1 MGNTPPLLRLIPY
14 NHPMP
19 NKYKEIFNLSV
30 ATILGTAIGLSFD
43 NLALGAV
50 VGITL
55 GIVFSLFNKPDKD

>member
-1 MGNTPPLLRLIPY
+1 
-14 NHPMP
+14 MP

>member
-14 NHPMP
+14 NHLMP